1 MNRILKRPMFRMGG
15 AAEGITSGLD
25 KPRQQYAESDPEG
38 VQKSTVQQLQEA
50 LGETPLTGRQEAARF
65 LIPFGLNFATATPRG
80 GGFSGLLSS
89 AAGAAKQPVEDL
101 FARRDKENELQRKIR
116 LEAAGIDIEAQK
128 RAEAAAQKQQFDLD
142 KLQLT
147 QQFNIENITME
158 QANALERLGFKGA
171 IDMDLLQKRN
181 DLEQENIELQG
192 KIGSE
197 QIILKNN
204 EKIRAIEAEIKEKS
218 KYPEIFGKADSSFAV
233 QTPEAVKGKYM
244 DSFIAQGGIF
254 EDKSIELSNAYYNV
268 LNNPAIDQATK
279 NKFKD
284 LTYSSRY
291 NSDSATTTFSP
302 NLAAVAVGT
311 IVYDAT
317 KGIYVQRVQKSDDP
331 RKDFIA
337 LDYST
342 LKPMETGE

>member
-1 MNRILKRPMFRMGG
+1 MNRTLKRPMFKMGG
-15 AAEGITSGLD
+15 AANGITSGLD
-25 KPRQQYAESDPEG
+25 RPGYAESDPKG
-38 VQKSTVQQLQEA
+38 VQKSTAQQLQEA
-50 LGETPLTGRQEAARF
+50 LGETPLTGRQELSRF
-65 LIPFGLNFATATPRG
+65 LIPFGLNLATATPRG
-80 GGFSGLLSS
+80 DGFSGLISS

-101 FARRDKENELQRKIR
+101 FARRDRENELQRKIR

-147 QQFNIENITME
+147 QKFDLETITVE
-158 QANALERLGFKGA
+158 QANALERIGLKGA
-171 IDMDLLQKRN
+171 VDIDLLKER
-181 DLEQENIELQG
+181 DRLEKENLELQG

-197 QIILKNN
+197 QIILKNK
-204 EKIRAIEAEIKEKS
+204 EKMKAIEFEIQEKS
-218 KYPEIFGKADSSFAV
+218 KYPEIFGKSDSAFAV

-244 DSFIAQGGIF
+244 DSFISQGGIF

-284 LTYSSRY
+284 LTYSSKYDTRTK
-291 NSDSATTTFSP
+291 TTTFSP
-302 NLAAVAVGT
+302 NIAGVAVGT

-317 KGIYVQRVQKSDDP
+317 KGIYVERVQKSDDP

-337 LDYST
+337 LDYAT